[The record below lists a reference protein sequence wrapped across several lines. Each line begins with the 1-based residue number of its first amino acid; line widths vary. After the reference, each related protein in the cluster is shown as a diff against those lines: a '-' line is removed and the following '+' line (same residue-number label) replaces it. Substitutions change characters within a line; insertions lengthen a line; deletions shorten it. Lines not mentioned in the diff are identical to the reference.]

1 MKKML
6 LSMILVCLV
15 FTGCHRQT
23 SAQIVATTLPV
34 WEFTEAICRDTNIH
48 VSRLITEEVSCLH
61 DYTVQVWQMRAVAS
75 AQAVVCNGAGL
86 ETFLEDVLT
95 DADYV
100 IDASQDV
107 SLSCSH
113 SHGEHHHE
121 HDAHIWMSPEN
132 AKEMCKTICA
142 ELSVL
147 YPEQKDRFEVNL
159 SELLNKLDALQHY
172 GEKTLKHLNTRDLIT
187 FHDGFSYFAN
197 SFQLHIVRSV
207 EEESGSEAS
216 AQELTE
222 LIEFVKNSQ
231 LPAIF
236 TEKSG
241 STAAAEVIARETG
254 AAVYALDMGMS
265 GNSYFD
271 AMYHNIDT
279 IKEALG

>member
-6 LSMILVCLV
+6 LFLILVCLV
-15 FTGCHRQT
+15 FSGCRTQT
-23 SAQIVATTLPV
+23 PAQIVATTLPV
-34 WEFTEAICRDTNIH
+34 WEFTEAICHDTNIH
-48 VSRLITEEVSCLH
+48 VSRLITEDVSCLH

-95 DADYV
+95 DANYV
-100 IDASQDV
+100 IDASHDV

-113 SHGEHHHE
+113 SHGEHLHE
-121 HDAHIWMSPEN
+121 HDPHIWMSPEN
-132 AKEMCKTICA
+132 AKQMCKTICT
-142 ELSVL
+142 ELSML
-147 YPEQKDRFEVNL
+147 FPAQKDKFEANL
-159 SELLNKLDALQHY
+159 TELLDKLDALQHY
-172 GEKTLKHLNTRDLIT
+172 GEETLKQLNTRDLIT

-197 SFQLHIVRSV
+197 SFQLHILRSV
-207 EEESGSEAS
+207 EEESGAESS
-216 AQELTE
+216 ARELTE
-222 LIEFVKNSQ
+222 LIELVKDGH

-236 TEKSG
+236 TEISG
-241 STAAAEVIARETG
+241 STAAAGVIAKETG
-254 AAVYALDMGMS
+254 TAVYTLNMGMS